1 MIEQGNLPIRRVN
14 ISTQKM
20 LVGIGSILI
29 LLGWMTGVG
38 ILFGIVGA
46 VLWLISMYQLSNIL
60 GKPTIFQKALIG
72 FVLNVAGMV
81 IAFAPFALT
90 MVIAFPF
97 GLLVKIV
104 LFNLTRGKTLDV
116 TLDTSGLGFG
126 ALIVL
131 TVAFIAIMVAYAIFV
146 FGFYLQ
152 KQAYEILAQATA
164 HNLFE
169 IAGLLMFIGAIT
181 TILFGLG
188 LLLIIVGYIV
198 LTVAFFTAPNEVEV
212 KGTYD
217 REVGIV
223 VDELGPYLPR
233 GKVSYLLLC

>member
-1 MIEQGNLPIRRVN
+1 MIKQSNLPTRRVN

-20 LVGIGSILI
+20 LGGIGSILI
-29 LLGWMTGVG
+29 LLGLMTGVG

-60 GKPTIFQKALIG
+60 GKPTIFQKVLIG
-72 FVLNVAGMV
+72 FILIAGIV

-97 GLLVKIV
+97 GLLAKI
-104 LFNLTRGKTLDV
+104 LFLLLNLTRDKTLDF

-126 ALIVL
+126 ALIVITAAL
-131 TVAFIAIMVAYAIFV
+131 IAIIVAYAIFV

-152 KQAYEILAQATA
+152 KQVYEILAQATA
-164 HNLFE
+164 HNLFK

-188 LLLIIVGYIV
+188 LLLIIVAEII
-198 LTVAFFTAPNEVEV
+198 LAV
-212 KGTYD
+212 KMSTF
-217 REVGIV
+217 GIHR
-223 VDELGPYLPR
+223 LGWLMAR
-233 GKVSYLLLC
+233 T

>member
-20 LVGIGSILI
+20 LGGIGSILI

-46 VLWLISMYQLSNIL
+46 VLWLISIYQLSNIL

-72 FVLNVAGMV
+72 FILNVAGMV
-81 IAFAPFALT
+81 IAFAPFVLT

-164 HNLFE
+164 HNLFK
-169 IAGLLMFIGAIT
+169 IAGLLLFIGANT

-212 KGTYD
+212 KGT
-217 REVGIV
+217 
-223 VDELGPYLPR
+223 
-233 GKVSYLLLC
+233 